1 MVFAGIVTL
10 LLVVLWPGEAHAWG
24 PVTHLVHGSQML
36 ANVSILAPALQEILR
51 EHRKA
56 YLYGCVAADIVQA
69 KKYTRNLSTHCPC
82 WPVGWQI
89 AGAATTEREQ
99 AFAWG
104 YLSHLAGDVYS
115 HNHFVPVQ
123 LVVSY
128 QARTLR
134 HIYWEARF
142 DAAQERDRW
151 RLLRSVLDDRYTD
164 CDRLVERVVERTLF
178 SFRTNKRIF
187 DSVMALQ
194 RLEQWQ
200 AMMRHLGA
208 RSRYPLAA
216 GEVER
221 FNALC
226 VSAIED
232 LLLRGRESACQQADP
247 TGREALARGAA
258 GGRCRPRSPPSCR
271 RCARRSAP
279 YAERAGR
286 SRRGLAA
293 ARRRATTQ
301 SRMRAATA
309 VFGST
314 GSASSSPAASSRWTT
329 FVSLPKPAPAAVTS
343 LATIRSR
350 CFVASLRRA
359 SAITSW
365 VSAANPITS
374 RFPLR
379 AARPA
384 RMSGV
389 RSSASASVCAVF
401 LSLRAAVA
409 RGR

>member
-1 MVFAGIVTL
+1 MLFAGIVAL
-10 LLVVLWPGEAHAWG
+10 LVVVLWPGEAHAWG
-24 PVTHLVHGSQML
+24 PVTHLVHGSEML
-36 ANVSILAPALQEILR
+36 ANLSILAPALQEILR

-69 KKYTRNLSTHCPC
+69 KKYTRNLYTHCHC

-151 RLLRSVLDDRYTD
+151 RLLRSVLDDRYAD

-194 RLEQWQ
+194 RLDQWQ
-200 AMMRHLGA
+200 TMMRHLGA
-208 RSRYPLAA
+208 RSRYPLPA
-216 GEVER
+216 GEVDR

-232 LLLRGRESACQQADP
+232 LLLRGQESACQQADP
-247 TGREALARGAA
+247 TGREALAR
-258 GGRCRPRSPPSCR
+258 
-271 RCARRSAP
+271 
-279 YAERAGR
+279 AERLRRRLRALR
-286 SRRGLAA
+286 SRGHMPPAIAA
-293 ARRRATTQ
+293 ELQA
-301 SRMRAATA
+301 
-309 VFGST
+309 
-314 GSASSSPAASSRWTT
+314 
-329 FVSLPKPAPAAVTS
+329 
-343 LATIRSR
+343 
-350 CFVASLRRA
+350 
-359 SAITSW
+359 
-365 VSAANPITS
+365 
-374 RFPLR
+374 LR
-379 AARPA
+379 AA
-384 RMSGV
+384 
-389 RSSASASVCAVF
+389 
-401 LSLRAAVA
+401 
-409 RGR
+409 